1 MSESTSKSTKKPT
14 PKKKIEVSAPKFPVT
29 FEQFKKNPIAAVS
42 FCMLIAVGYLY
53 YDQKDLSS
61 KTLEESKKEAKELKE
76 MVLDLQEKYRRSDS
90 MMSAANSKIL
100 VLQQL
105 NKIPSE

>member
-1 MSESTSKSTKKPT
+1 MTETKIPKSSK

-29 FEQFKKNPIAAVS
+29 FDQFKKNPVAAVA

-53 YDQKDLSS
+53 YDQKDMAAKSM
-61 KTLEESKKEAKELKE
+61 EECRKESKELKE
-76 MVLDLQEKYRRSDS
+76 MVIDLQDKYRRSDS

-105 NKIPSE
+105 NKIPNE

>member
-1 MSESTSKSTKKPT
+1 MSSPTPKTTKKPS
-14 PKKKIEVSAPKFPVT
+14 PKKKIEVNAPKFPVT

-53 YDQKDLSS
+53 YDQKDMATKSM
-61 KTLEESKKEAKELKE
+61 EECRKEAKELKV
-76 MVLDLQEKYRRSDS
+76 MVIDLQDKYRRSDS

>member
-1 MSESTSKSTKKPT
+1 MTESKSTKT
-14 PKKKIEVSAPKFPVT
+14 TRPKKKIEVSTPKFPVS
-29 FEQFKKNPIAAVS
+29 FEQFKKNPVAAVA

-53 YDQKDLSS
+53 YDQKDMASS
-61 KTLEESKKEAKELKE
+61 SMEECRKETKELKQ
-76 MVLDLQEKYRRSDS
+76 MVVDLQEKYRRSDS